1 MIVEAGIMALMIIGI
16 VLLAALL
23 IFAMRGDTD
32 KVILCGMALLTGLS
46 PQLAVIA
53 AIVLFLVFYAG
64 GNPRRAVFA
73 VLGLFIGLALFMG
86 VVAMLVAGGMIE
98 GTLESELSW

>member
-1 MIVEAGIMALMIIGI
+1 MIVEAGMIAMAAIGI
-16 VLLAALL
+16 GLLIALL
-23 IFAMRGDTD
+23 VFAMRGDTD
-32 KVILCGMALLTGLS
+32 KVVLCGMALLTGLS

-53 AIVLFLVFYAG
+53 AIVLFIVFYAE

>member
-32 KVILCGMALLTGLS
+32 KVILCGMALLAGLS
-46 PQLAVIA
+46 PQLAAIA
-53 AIVLFLVFYAG
+53 AIVLFIVFYAG

-73 VLGLFIGLALFMG
+73 VCGLIIGFVLITGIIA
-86 VVAMLVAGGMIE
+86 ALVAGGIIE
-98 GTLESELSW
+98 GTLESELPW

>member
-1 MIVEAGIMALMIIGI
+1 MIVEAGMIAMAAIGI
-16 VLLAALL
+16 GLLIALL
-23 IFAMRGDTD
+23 VFAMRGDTD
-32 KVILCGMALLTGLS
+32 KVVLCGMALLTGLS
-46 PQLAVIA
+46 PQLAAIA